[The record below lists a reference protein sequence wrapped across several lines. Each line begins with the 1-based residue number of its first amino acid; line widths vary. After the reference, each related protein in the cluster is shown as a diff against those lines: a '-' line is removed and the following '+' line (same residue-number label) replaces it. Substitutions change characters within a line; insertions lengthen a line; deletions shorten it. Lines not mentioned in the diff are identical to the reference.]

1 MWEHIV
7 KLDIL
12 VLSFLMTNELC
23 KIFIPKGQS
32 LGAIDGHKVLVQITK
47 YADGHDNP
55 EGQVSAILHK
65 MIQALISCLLFINM
79 A

>member
-1 MWEHIV
+1 MVI
-7 KLDIL
+7 KY
-12 VLSFLMTNELC
+12 
-23 KIFIPKGQS
+23 
-32 LGAIDGHKVLVQITK
+32 VQITK

-55 EGQVSAILHK
+55 EGQVSAILGHK